1 MSQLTS
7 PFRTLIKKNAQWMG
21 EHEQDRSRK
30 IINETLSRAS
40 VLNLYDLKGKP
51 QSSVMPLQDD
61 WSRSLARQPA
71 CGICI
76 KIAQQ
81 TEKNYTQIQEEMLQL
96 FSQRNTSVSIF
107 MDKMC
112 RSSAIVSCFRL
123 LRYNLEVMSQPGSQM
138 YVADFLRRAVPI
150 NVKEGNK
157 VEESTEETPR
167 VLSATASAPHY
178 DMTDRVRR

>member
-1 MSQLTS
+1 MGRLISAEGITPDPEKIKPVRDMPNPVNVKEVQRLLGMVNFLAPFIPNMSQLTS

-40 VLNLYDLKGKP
+40 VLNLYDPKGKP

-96 FSQRNTSVSIF
+96 FSQRNTSISIF

-112 RSSAIVSCFRL
+112 RSSAIVSCFR
-123 LRYNLEVMSQPGSQM
+123 
-138 YVADFLRRAVPI
+138 
-150 NVKEGNK
+150 
-157 VEESTEETPR
+157 
-167 VLSATASAPHY
+167 
-178 DMTDRVRR
+178 